1 LGWERVGQD
10 VLEGLEV
17 GAWSLVQKDL
27 DLGLVEA
34 ELLCVL

>member
-17 GAWSLVQKDL
+17 GAWSLVQEDL

-34 ELLCVL
+34 ELLGVL